1 MTRWP
6 REFRL
11 GLRQRLAL
19 ACAFLSAAVS
29 IIGLLISLMVV
40 DSSIQNALSFP
51 EGSLIE
57 VRLPGQA
64 QAELEGWLV
73 VDAIR
78 RNANDT
84 LLARGLLIAI
94 IAGLLGGA
102 AGYIIAARALGPV
115 AEVTA
120 TARRI
125 SEGQMAER
133 IGLGGA
139 HDELRDLADTFDA
152 MLDRLDRSFAAQ
164 RRFVSN
170 ASHELRTPL
179 AVIRTEVDV
188 TLADPDATTEE
199 LREMGSTVIDATV
212 RADALVESLL
222 TLAKVDAK
230 VENGLTQV
238 DTLDLAHAVPL
249 ALMAVREEAGELNL
263 TVHQDAGSAPIV
275 GDVHLLEQLVANL
288 VTNAVRHN
296 VPDGEVWIRTSGEN
310 GRCELHVSNTG
321 QQLDADTVEELFTP
335 FKRASDRTAAK
346 GTGLGL
352 SIVRAIVQ
360 AHHGTVRLTAREG
373 GGLTV
378 DVVLP
383 GTLAATAPPAGPRS
397 GWTGQFR
404 ILRDRSSESKGD
416 ATAS

>member
-1 MTRWP
+1 MVRWP

-40 DSSIQNALSFP
+40 DNSIQTALSFP
-51 EGSLIE
+51 DGSLIE
-57 VRLPGQA
+57 VTLPGQS

-78 RNANDT
+78 RNVNDT
-84 LLARGLLIAI
+84 LLARGLLIALV
-94 IAGLLGGA
+94 AGLLGGA

-170 ASHELRTPL
+170 ASHEMRTPL

-188 TLADPDATTEE
+188 TLADPDTTVEE
-199 LREMGSTVIDATV
+199 LREMGETVIEATV

-222 TLAKVDAK
+222 TLAKVDAQ
-230 VENGLTQV
+230 VENGLAHLEPV
-238 DTLDLAHAVPL
+238 DLADAVPL
-249 ALMAVREEAGELNL
+249 ALTAVREEARELDL
-263 TVHQDAGSAPIV
+263 TVHQDAQPAPTV
-275 GDVHLLEQLVANL
+275 GDRHLLDQLVANL

-296 VPDGEVWIRTSGEN
+296 LPGGQVWIHTSGAD
-310 GRCELHVSNTG
+310 GTCRLHVSNTG
-321 QQLDADTVEELFTP
+321 DPLDADTVEELFTP
-335 FKRASDRTAAK
+335 FKRAADRTATR

-360 AHHGTVRLTAREG
+360 AHHGTVRLTARDG

-378 DVVLP
+378 DVELP
-383 GTLAATAPPAGPRS
+383 GQEAAETPPPQRS

-404 ILRDRSSESKGD
+404 LLRDSSGG
-416 ATAS
+416 

>member
-1 MTRWP
+1 MVRWP
-6 REFRL
+6 QGFRL

-29 IIGLLISLMVV
+29 VIVLLISLMVV
-40 DSSIQNALSFP
+40 DHSIQNALTFP
-51 EGSLIE
+51 DGNLIE
-57 VRLPGQA
+57 VMLPGQTRS
-64 QAELEGWLV
+64 QLEGSLV

-78 RNANDT
+78 SNANDT
-84 LLARGLLIAI
+84 LLARGLMMAI
-94 IAGLLGGA
+94 IAGILGGA

-139 HDELRDLADTFDA
+139 QDELRDLADTFDA
-152 MLDRLDRSFAAQ
+152 MLDRLDRSFVAQ

-188 TLADPDATTEE
+188 TLADPNATAQDF
-199 LREMGSTVIDATV
+199 RAMSATVIDATV
-212 RADALVESLL
+212 RADALVGSLL
-222 TLAKVDAK
+222 TLAKIDAQ
-230 VENGLTQV
+230 VENGLAEMGPM
-238 DTLDLAHAVPL
+238 DLADAVPL
-249 ALMAVREEAGELNL
+249 ALLAVREESGEMDLV
-263 TVHQDAGSAPIV
+263 VHQDAQPAPTV

-296 VPDGEVWIRTSGEN
+296 QPGGEIWIATRTVDGNCT
-310 GRCELHVSNTG
+310 LHVSNTG
-321 QQLDADTVEELFTP
+321 DVLDAEAVDELFTP
-335 FKRASDRTAAK
+335 FKRASDRTASR

-352 SIVRAIVQ
+352 SIVRAIVR
-360 AHHGTVRLTAREG
+360 AHHGTVHLTARPG
-373 GGLTV
+373 GGLAV

-383 GTLAATAPPAGPRS
+383 RTLAADEPPPVRS

-404 ILRDRSSESKGD
+404 ILRDRGADSKVDGAD
-416 ATAS
+416 V

>member
-19 ACAFLSAAVS
+19 ACAFLSGAVS
-29 IIGLLISLMVV
+29 IIGLLISLTVV
-40 DSSIQNALSFP
+40 DSSIQNALTFP
-51 EGSLIE
+51 PGSLIE
-57 VRLPGQA
+57 VTLPGQT

-84 LLARGLLIAI
+84 LLARGLLIAL

-188 TLADPDATTEE
+188 TLADPDATVDD
-199 LREMGSTVIDATV
+199 LRQMAATIIDATV

-222 TLAKVDAK
+222 TLAKVDSQ
-230 VENGLTQV
+230 VENGLTQM
-238 DTLDLAHAVPL
+238 DPLDLADSVPL
-249 ALMAVREEAGELNL
+249 ALMAVREEARELGL
-263 TVHQDAGSAPIV
+263 TVHRDAQSAPLV

-296 VPDGEVWIRTSGEN
+296 RPGGRIWIRTATSDGQ
-310 GRCELHVSNTG
+310 CTLQVSNTG
-321 QQLDADTVEELFTP
+321 EALDAETIEELFTP
-335 FKRASDRTAAK
+335 FKRASDRTASR

-352 SIVRAIVQ
+352 SIVRAIVR
-360 AHHGTVRLTAREG
+360 AHQGTVRLTARESG
-373 GGLTV
+373 GMQV

-383 GTLAATAPPAGPRS
+383 GHPAADEPTAPVKA

-404 ILRDRSSESKGD
+404 ILRERDGKEPRTE
-416 ATAS
+416 